1 MRVIQIPGGEPL
13 RLANLLLDING
24 TITDRGTLL
33 PGVADRVARLGRD
46 LEVTLVTA
54 DTLSTAE
61 ALGVELRVP
70 VMTIRSGEEKGAL
83 VTALGPATTVAIGNG
98 RNDEAMLRAAALG
111 IAIVGPEG
119 AATSALLAGD
129 IVCTSVTQALDLL
142 LDGPALAA
150 TLRP

>member
-1 MRVIQIPGGEPL
+1 M
-13 RLANLLLDING
+13 
-24 TITDRGTLL
+24 
-33 PGVADRVARLGRD
+33 ADRVARLGRD

-70 VMTIRSGEEKGAL
+70 VMTVRSGEEKGAL

>member
-33 PGVADRVARLGRD
+33 PGVADRLARLGHD

-142 LDGPALAA
+142 LDGPALGA